1 MTRTCRT
8 ALLLGLA
15 ITLAQTSVFAQSST
29 SDGWPN
35 YSANRPWDAGSEPL
49 SLSDANE
56 TKADD
61 DMPVDTD
68 STSSYSNDDPDPILW
83 NGFFY
88 GDRHFRSKPRPVGS
102 PLYFEDP
109 FINSDI
115 RPFFI
120 YHEFPRATA
129 LRGGRLMVYG
139 FQARI
144 ALTERLQFFATE
156 DGYSDLESPIIPS
169 DEGWNDLAA
178 GLKYAF
184 YVDHEEDFIAS
195 AGVRWRL
202 SNGDAG
208 LLQGGTDEVSTFV
221 TMYKGYGKWNFLA
234 DAVYRIPTDYRA
246 GNAVFSWD
254 AQVAYELFDDFFPLL
269 EFHGLHYLTDGDR
282 FPLNVGGLDY
292 ANIGASNVAGHD
304 VFWGGVGFRWNIS
317 DGIQFG
323 SVYEFPLQSVEAN
336 DIFEQRVTTSIVFT
350 F

>member
-1 MTRTCRT
+1 MKQTFR
-8 ALLLGLA
+8 ALLILGMV
-15 ITLAQTSVFAQSST
+15 TTFFST
-29 SDGWPN
+29 IANGQDQNAWPT
-35 YSANRPWDAGSEPL
+35 YANGQPWDAGAEPL
-49 SLSDANE
+49 SLDDVSDE
-56 TKADD
+56 TGTD
-61 DMPVDTD
+61 DMPADERYSDSVDTD
-68 STSSYSNDDPDPILW
+68 SPEPLLW
-83 NGFFY
+83 KGFFY
-88 GDRHFRSKPRPVGS
+88 GDRHFRNKPRPIGS

-144 ALTERLQFFATE
+144 AITERLQFFATE

-184 YVDHEEDFIAS
+184 YVDHEADFIAS
-195 AGVRWRL
+195 AGLRWRL

-208 LLQGGTDEVSTFV
+208 LLQGGTDELSPFI

-234 DAVYRIPTDYRA
+234 DMVYRIPTDYRA
-246 GNAVFSWD
+246 GNAVLSWD

-292 ANIGASNVAGHD
+292 ANIGANNVAGHD
-304 VFWGGVGFRWNIS
+304 VFWGGVGFRWNIA
-317 DGIQFG
+317 DGIQLG